1 MPQELPK
8 PAVSP
13 CAHCAQLTREER
25 EAEERGDLS
34 RAVDCRVLISR
45 HPHEGGAR

>member
-1 MPQELPK
+1 MPQELPNQT
-8 PAVSP
+8 VS
-13 CAHCAQLTREER
+13 HCALCDQLTREER